1 MSETTE
7 TFERFL
13 ESLELRLQEPV
24 QPPDAIDRE
33 LARPP
38 RRTSVRALRDD
49 PVVARFREDLSNGL
63 VRLDTVNALLRLMTD
78 FLQVGK
84 TL

>member
-7 TFERFL
+7 MFERFL
-13 ESLELRLQEPV
+13 ESLELRLQEPE
-24 QPPDAIDRE
+24 QRTDAIDQE

-38 RRTSVRALRDD
+38 RRTGVRALRDD

-63 VRLDTVNALLRLMTD
+63 VRIDTVNALLRLMTD
-78 FLQVGK
+78 SLQVGK